1 MKRLV
6 LAPVVKWLAE
16 HPRWMVAGAI
26 LYFLSPIDLL
36 PEAFVGPWGYLD
48 DILVMLLPLVIR
60 EYAKR
65 LQRKHDVYD
74 TTIDPG
80 ST

>member
-1 MKRLV
+1 MNKLALV
-6 LAPVVKWLAE
+6 SVVKWLAK

-26 LYFLSPIDLL
+26 VYFLSPIDLI
-36 PEAFVGPWGYLD
+36 PEAFVGPLGFFD

-65 LQRKHDVYD
+65 LPKKPDAYD
-74 TTIDPG
+74 TTIE
-80 ST
+80 S